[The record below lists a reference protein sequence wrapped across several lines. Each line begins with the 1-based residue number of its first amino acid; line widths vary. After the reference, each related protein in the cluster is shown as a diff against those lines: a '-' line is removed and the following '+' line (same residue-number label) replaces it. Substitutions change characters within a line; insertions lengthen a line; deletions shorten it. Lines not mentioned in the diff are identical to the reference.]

1 MKQIGD
7 FLGRFIKLAQDSD
20 DARQA
25 IVDAVAVCGIKLR
38 DLSKIKIQ
46 KSIITLP
53 LSPAQKSEVFLKQ
66 KKILAELAKN
76 PLTKNITVVR

>member
-20 DARQA
+20 DAKQA
-25 IVDAVAVCGIKLR
+25 IIDAVARCGITLKDPSR
-38 DLSKIKIQ
+38 IKVQ

-53 LSPAQKSEVFLKQ
+53 LSPSQKSEVFLKQ
-66 KKILAELAKN
+66 KKILAELAKH
-76 PLTKNITVVR
+76 PFTKHITLVR